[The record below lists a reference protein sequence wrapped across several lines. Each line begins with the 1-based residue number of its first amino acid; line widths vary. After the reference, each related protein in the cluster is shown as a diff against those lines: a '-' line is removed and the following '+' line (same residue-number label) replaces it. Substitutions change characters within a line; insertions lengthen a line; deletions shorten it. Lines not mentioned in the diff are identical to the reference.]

1 MNFIAVMTRDLDEDC
16 VRCANVQRLLC
27 ILGTQKTSTHTRA
40 HTILRLT
47 VARLECGAV
56 TLFLSRSGDDNT
68 KHKHTHAQNKC
79 TNRVGGGAMVQRR
92 IAHRQTNRRTRFA
105 VGSLEFAG
113 NPHRWHCNAAMEKQ
127 KRQLKLA
134 HSANKLGSCNLKKYM
149 CCTTRQLH
157 GIISIRFNL
166 LTKSTGIYIR

>member
-1 MNFIAVMTRDLDEDC
+1 MCRDFC
-16 VRCANVQRLLC
+16 VF
-27 ILGTQKTSTHTRA
+27 S
-40 HTILRLT
+40 
-47 VARLECGAV
+47 
-56 TLFLSRSGDDNT
+56 
-68 KHKHTHAQNKC
+68 
-79 TNRVGGGAMVQRR
+79 
-92 IAHRQTNRRTRFA
+92 AHRKQARTLVLTRYCGSPLHGWNAVRLRSFSLALEMTTPNTNTHMHKISVRIGWVVGQWFNVESPTVKTYRRTRFA